1 MNLEQL
7 EKEAIAELNEEKKSI
22 AKGVLKERIREI
34 GKTEKLLAKLKK
46 QYSDM
51 LIKDVDEVIDEV
63 ENGKIRL

>member
-63 ENGKIRL
+63 ENGNILF